1 MHLYVI
7 MSYLNTAAA
16 AGAGREIAAVL
27 GHVTVAARR
36 CAANAG
42 LRRGAD
48 KMWQRKSVVKRN
60 VGVLGCD
67 HTTDYTETLSLSWW
81 QPTSCDTHAGPLNMA
96 TSA

>member
-1 MHLYVI
+1 

-42 LRRGAD
+42 LRRGSD

-67 HTTDYTETLSLSWW
+67 HTTDTQRRLACLGGSPRHAT
-81 QPTSCDTHAGPLNMA
+81 PTQDRSTWRRRRER
-96 TSA
+96 